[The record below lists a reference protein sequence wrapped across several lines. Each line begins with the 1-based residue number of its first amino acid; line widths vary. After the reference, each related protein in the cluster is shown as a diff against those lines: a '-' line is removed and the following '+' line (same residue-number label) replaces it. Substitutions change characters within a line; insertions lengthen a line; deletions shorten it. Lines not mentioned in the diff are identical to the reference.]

1 MQISELGEFNLIK
14 RLTES
19 VKLHNASSAKGI
31 GDDCAVMN
39 YGEKQVLA
47 TTDVLLEGIHF
58 DLTYTPLKHLGY
70 KSAVVNFSDIYA
82 MNGQPKQLL
91 VTIGIS
97 KRFEVE
103 QIEELYSGL
112 LLACSKYKVDLVGGD
127 TSASLTGLT
136 ISITCLGEGE
146 NGKTVYRNGAR
157 QTDLICVSGN
167 LGASYMGLQLL
178 EREKRVFCQVKDP
191 DFQPDFATKEYLLE
205 RQLKPEAR
213 TDIRGILTELGI
225 KPTSMIDISDGLASE
240 VLHLSDQS
248 KVGFRVYEEK
258 IPMDEQTISTAEEF
272 NLNPVMTAL
281 SGGEDYELL
290 FTIAQ
295 EDYDKIK
302 NHPDF
307 TIIGHAVELEQG
319 NHLVLRGSNELAA
332 LTAQGWDAFLKN
344 KQK

>member
-112 LLACSKYKVDLVGGD
+112 LLA
-127 TSASLTGLT
+127 
-136 ISITCLGEGE
+136 
-146 NGKTVYRNGAR
+146 
-157 QTDLICVSGN
+157 
-167 LGASYMGLQLL
+167 
-178 EREKRVFCQVKDP
+178 
-191 DFQPDFATKEYLLE
+191 
-205 RQLKPEAR
+205 
-213 TDIRGILTELGI
+213 
-225 KPTSMIDISDGLASE
+225 
-240 VLHLSDQS
+240 
-248 KVGFRVYEEK
+248 
-258 IPMDEQTISTAEEF
+258 
-272 NLNPVMTAL
+272 
-281 SGGEDYELL
+281 
-290 FTIAQ
+290 
-295 EDYDKIK
+295 
-302 NHPDF
+302 
-307 TIIGHAVELEQG
+307 
-319 NHLVLRGSNELAA
+319 
-332 LTAQGWDAFLKN
+332 
-344 KQK
+344 

>member
-213 TDIRGILTELGI
+213 HDIIDELAKHNIL
-225 KPTSMIDISDGLASE
+225 PTAMIDVSDGLSSE
-240 VLHLSDQS
+240 IMHICTQS
-248 KVGFRVYEEK
+248 NCGCEIYEDK
-258 IPMDEQTISTAEEF
+258 IPIDYQTAVAAEEF
-272 NLNPVMTAL
+272 NMNLTTVALN
-281 SGGEDYELL
+281 GGEDYELL
-290 FTIAQ
+290 FTAPLK
-295 EDYDKIK
+295 DYDKLKEIEDV
-302 NHPDF
+302 H
-307 TIIGHAVELEQG
+307 IIGHITKQDDG
-319 NHLVLRGSNELAA
+319 MNLVTRDGQRIAFK
-332 LTAQGWDAFLKN
+332 AQGWNSLKE
-344 KQK
+344 

>member
-248 KVGFRVYEEK
+248 EVGFRIYEEK
-258 IPMDEQTISTAEEF
+258 IPMDGQTISTAEEF

>member
-136 ISITCLGEGE
+136 DRPYMCVGQSGSL
-146 NGKTVYRNGAR
+146 VYGVAAIGAR
-157 QTDLICVSGN
+157 KTGV
-167 LGASYMGLQLL
+167 
-178 EREKRVFCQVKDP
+178 
-191 DFQPDFATKEYLLE
+191 
-205 RQLKPEAR
+205 
-213 TDIRGILTELGI
+213 
-225 KPTSMIDISDGLASE
+225 
-240 VLHLSDQS
+240 
-248 KVGFRVYEEK
+248 
-258 IPMDEQTISTAEEF
+258 
-272 NLNPVMTAL
+272 L
-281 SGGEDYELL
+281 SGKRPRLPTRLCHQRVSTRTPAETRSTTRYYRRAGK
-290 FTIAQ
+290 A
-295 EDYDKIK
+295 
-302 NHPDF
+302 
-307 TIIGHAVELEQG
+307 
-319 NHLVLRGSNELAA
+319 
-332 LTAQGWDAFLKN
+332 
-344 KQK
+344 

>member
-19 VKLHNASSAKGI
+19 VKLHNTSSAKGI

-127 TSASLTGLT
+127 TREPGHAAPAPARELRPAGAAGRCPSLTR
-136 ISITCLGEGE
+136 SEE
-146 NGKTVYRNGAR
+146 RRVGKECRSRWSPY
-157 QTDLICVSGN
+157 
-167 LGASYMGLQLL
+167 
-178 EREKRVFCQVKDP
+178 
-191 DFQPDFATKEYLLE
+191 
-205 RQLKPEAR
+205 
-213 TDIRGILTELGI
+213 
-225 KPTSMIDISDGLASE
+225 
-240 VLHLSDQS
+240 H
-248 KVGFRVYEEK
+248 
-258 IPMDEQTISTAEEF
+258 
-272 NLNPVMTAL
+272 
-281 SGGEDYELL
+281 
-290 FTIAQ
+290 
-295 EDYDKIK
+295 
-302 NHPDF
+302 
-307 TIIGHAVELEQG
+307 
-319 NHLVLRGSNELAA
+319 
-332 LTAQGWDAFLKN
+332 
-344 KQK
+344 